1 MERDARSSRRFRDR
15 AVLSSVKSS
24 SRSNHHR
31 HSSSRSQK
39 AAFSMETDYTSGFSY
54 PEPTPAPKK
63 QRRRFKLWR
72 RRLFAIFV
80 ILLLV
85 LCCPILLVWNQYDF
99 VRLALSEQQVMQQ
112 QQPQMLADFVIAA
125 SFKDSMVTM
134 QELEANSTSTSATTG
149 ITSSLAAQQQQ
160 QQQQRRQLLNVTTI
174 TSQQDGASEA
184 KFKPE
189 NPSQQIDKLL
199 RVNLYQN
206 QQKQK
211 MPVLPSQQKDHQ
223 SRQQQQQS
231 VVVNNFQ
238 QNEFIQISDTL
249 EQCAN
254 ILSNPNSLKELVYWE
269 HHPQDFSQLPLQQWY
284 NNNDAT
290 TDSTSTSNS
299 NNYLTFEPD
308 TGGFSSQRMVLEHM
322 IALAYALGRT
332 LVLPPRQGMR
342 DGTLLSYEDYFDLRE
357 AQQNYKGLTII
368 TMEEF
373 LGFVAIP
380 GYLDPTTTT
389 DTTAQGSGGG
399 GVPPFQRT
407 NWDSAADI
415 GTLYQY
421 LRTVGTVPFDWDPQT
436 CILGYRPDQL
446 KKDLKRI
453 WKRID
458 GRPPPLALDF
468 QGKPTSVKAPAI
480 ERLREFLAERR
491 QVCNPHTD
499 ALVLHIPTTAQGK
512 SLLFAP
518 FYSFFFFDDYH
529 DDLLVKRMI
538 RDYVRYNDVIVCAA
552 ARIVDWLRTRGG
564 SGSGGI
570 YDAMHIRGPSFE
582 DAHSDV
588 NTNPAWII
596 HDIAKYI
603 PKGATLYIAT
613 DHTTDMTWF
622 DPLRDHYKLY
632 FASDFKGVFDSMM
645 PWYLEMVEQLICA
658 RSRTFVGTYYS
669 AFSGYTNR
677 LRGYYSERD
686 YGDTTTTTD
695 TDDTDGAIQSYYASP
710 VTVKKDM
717 RLYRAL
723 RKPLW
728 MREFPTA
735 WRDLNQ
741 DVAAVEVVATTKR
754 TKGAGADGASVP
766 NLEFG

>member
-24 SRSNHHR
+24 SSRSNHHR

-39 AAFSMETDYTSGFSY
+39 AAFAMETDYTSGFSY

-134 QELEANSTSTSATTG
+134 QELEANSTSTSATTD
-149 ITSSLAAQQQQ
+149 TASSLAA

-174 TSQQDGASEA
+174 TSQQDGAPEA

-211 MPVLPSQQKDHQ
+211 MPVLPSQQKDQ

-269 HHPQDFSQLPLQQWY
+269 HHPQDFSHLPLQQWY

-342 DGTLLSYEDYFDLRE
+342 DGTL
-357 AQQNYKGLTII
+357 
-368 TMEEF
+368 
-373 LGFVAIP
+373 
-380 GYLDPTTTT
+380 
-389 DTTAQGSGGG
+389 
-399 GVPPFQRT
+399 
-407 NWDSAADI
+407 
-415 GTLYQY
+415 
-421 LRTVGTVPFDWDPQT
+421 
-436 CILGYRPDQL
+436 
-446 KKDLKRI
+446 
-453 WKRID
+453 
-458 GRPPPLALDF
+458 
-468 QGKPTSVKAPAI
+468 
-480 ERLREFLAERR
+480 
-491 QVCNPHTD
+491 
-499 ALVLHIPTTAQGK
+499 
-512 SLLFAP
+512 
-518 FYSFFFFDDYH
+518 
-529 DDLLVKRMI
+529 
-538 RDYVRYNDVIVCAA
+538 
-552 ARIVDWLRTRGG
+552 
-564 SGSGGI
+564 
-570 YDAMHIRGPSFE
+570 
-582 DAHSDV
+582 
-588 NTNPAWII
+588 
-596 HDIAKYI
+596 
-603 PKGATLYIAT
+603 
-613 DHTTDMTWF
+613 
-622 DPLRDHYKLY
+622 
-632 FASDFKGVFDSMM
+632 
-645 PWYLEMVEQLICA
+645 
-658 RSRTFVGTYYS
+658 
-669 AFSGYTNR
+669 
-677 LRGYYSERD
+677 
-686 YGDTTTTTD
+686 
-695 TDDTDGAIQSYYASP
+695 
-710 VTVKKDM
+710 
-717 RLYRAL
+717 
-723 RKPLW
+723 
-728 MREFPTA
+728 
-735 WRDLNQ
+735 
-741 DVAAVEVVATTKR
+741 
-754 TKGAGADGASVP
+754 
-766 NLEFG
+766 